1 MNSKSTWV
9 WITIAAVLFAAVVGV
24 ERFGRKPVPGLVA
37 LLPEFKAAAVTSVQF
52 TPAGQLEI
60 RAERTNHTWQ
70 LVKPILYPAQA
81 ASIESLLLAL
91 ERLAPALT
99 ISAAEIRQQTNSDAA
114 FGFDQRTTLTLY
126 TGTQSR
132 QIVIGSRTAQGEQ
145 LYVQVVG
152 TEGVFV
158 VDARL
163 LQLLPGKVDDWRDTG
178 LLDLRNIVFDRLM
191 VSNATTPLQLAQA
204 NTNSLW
210 RLTAP
215 LAARADNARLVDS
228 LQKLHMTRVT
238 SFVTDDPR
246 SDPESFGFQTPELEL
261 TFVKGT
267 NLVAALQFG
276 KSLTNDSTQVYAR
289 RAGYPTVVTVEKQL
303 LEPWLVPLEKFRDP
317 YLLTRQRMIDEIAVS
332 GPENF
337 TLQRVATNSWKL
349 VDSDLPMDPG
359 FVGQM
364 LITLVAAPI
373 VEFRDSITEAD
384 LPKYGLSTPV
394 RQIALRA
401 KSPNGVT
408 NDTLAE
414 LALGEVKDG
423 VGYVRRADENPVYG
437 IGAAD
442 YGLLSRPPWKLR
454 DRKVWRFSKT
464 NVVSVTVV
472 QAGRTVELLR
482 NGENAWRFGASSQ
495 GILNG
500 AGVEETVVQFGELDA
515 LNWVGRGDDQRATF
529 GFGENKLSLTIEM
542 KDGTKH
548 EVEFGGMTE
557 DGYAYGAVKFG
568 EQPWFFECPKAPFEM
583 LSFYLLKAATTP

>member
-24 ERFGRKPVPGLVA
+24 EKFGRKPVPGLVA
-37 LLPEFKAAAVTSVQF
+37 LLPEFQAAAATSVQF

-70 LVKPILYPAQA
+70 LIKPILYPAQA
-81 ASIESLLLAL
+81 ASIDSLLLAL

-114 FGFDQRTTLTLY
+114 FGFDRRTTLTLY
-126 TGTQSR
+126 AGTQSR
-132 QIVIGSRTAQGEQ
+132 QLVIGSRTAQGEQ

-163 LQLLPGKVDDWRDTG
+163 LQFLPGKVDDWRDTG
-178 LLDLRNIVFDRLM
+178 LIDLRSIAFDRIT

-215 LAARADNARLVDS
+215 LAARADNLRLIDS
-228 LQKLHMTRVT
+228 LQKLHLTRVI

-261 TFVKGT
+261 TFTQGT
-267 NLVAALQFG
+267 NVVAALQFG
-276 KSLTNDSTQVYAR
+276 KSPTNDSTQVYAR
-289 RAGYPTVVTVEKQL
+289 RAGFPTVVTVEKQL
-303 LEPWLVPLEKFRDP
+303 LEPWLAPLEKFRDP

-349 VDSDLPMDPG
+349 ADSELPIDPG

-373 VEFRDSITEAD
+373 VEFRDAITEAD
-384 LPKYGLSTPV
+384 LPKYGLTTPV
-394 RQIALRA
+394 RQIILRA
-401 KSPNGVT
+401 KAPNSPT

-423 VGYVRRADENPVYG
+423 IGYVRRADENPVYG

-442 YGLLSRPPWKLR
+442 YGLLARPAWKLR
-454 DRKVWRFSKT
+454 DRKIWRFSKT
-464 NVVSVTVV
+464 NVVSVTAV
-472 QAGRTVELLR
+472 QAGRTIELLR
-482 NGENAWRFGASSQ
+482 NGENSWRFGASSQ

-500 AGVEETVVQFGELDA
+500 AGVEETVIRFGELDA
-515 LNWVGRGDDQRATF
+515 LNWVGRGEEQRATF

-548 EVEFGGMTE
+548 DVEFGGMTE
-557 DGYAYGAVKFG
+557 DGYAYGAVKLG

-583 LSFYLLKAATTP
+583 LSFYLLKAAATP